1 MSTPD
6 STLDRQGLMRVR
18 SALDQAGYTRDN
30 VQRALRTD
38 QHLSAQT
45 GEVVVFERRIAGRT
59 PLETLMRLFL
69 IGSSVERA
77 DLEASLPGVPVEELE
92 RLGLVEASG
101 ARVRS
106 TMRIIPHG
114 DIVIACDRNYY
125 GDALGHEADV
135 VTGVNS
141 PATLL
146 ADLTVR
152 LEAGSALDLG
162 TGGGIQAMLLANHC
176 KRVVAVDINP
186 RALHFA
192 ELNACLNR
200 VENIELRQ
208 GSWFEPVE
216 GERFDIITANPP
228 YVMSPDSTFLY
239 RDSGMPADSLCRQLV
254 RDMSSHLEEGGFGHI
269 LISWALK
276 KDQEWS
282 QPLRRWL
289 QGLPCDAWL
298 LHYLTEDPLTQAAK
312 WNRPGLTLD
321 IVDYGAALDRW
332 TDYYEREGIDQIA
345 FGAVIL
351 RCRSGG
357 SNWVRADSIKGGH
370 GSSSALVLRVFE
382 AEDHLRALSDEGA
395 LLDVKFALVPEH
407 RLEQRLA
414 SSGGKWQLQDATL
427 SLSEGIGFQGGLDIH
442 TALLLQ
448 SLDGASTLRQV
459 VRKVGSSLEL
469 SRDETSAFSETAIAM
484 AKRLYQLGFLVR
496 SKS

>member
-1 MSTPD
+1 
-6 STLDRQGLMRVR
+6 V
-18 SALDQAGYTRDN
+18 
-30 VQRALRTD
+30 
-38 QHLSAQT
+38 
-45 GEVVVFERRIAGRT
+45 
-59 PLETLMRLFL
+59 
-69 IGSSVERA
+69 
-77 DLEASLPGVPVEELE
+77 
-92 RLGLVEASG
+92 
-101 ARVRS
+101 
-106 TMRIIPHG
+106 
-114 DIVIACDRNYY
+114 
-125 GDALGHEADV
+125 
-135 VTGVNS
+135 
-141 PATLL
+141 
-146 ADLTVR
+146 
-152 LEAGSALDLG
+152 
-162 TGGGIQAMLLANHC
+162 
-176 KRVVAVDINP
+176 
-186 RALHFA
+186 
-192 ELNACLNR
+192 
-200 VENIELRQ
+200 
-208 GSWFEPVE
+208 
-216 GERFDIITANPP
+216 
-228 YVMSPDSTFLY
+228 
-239 RDSGMPADSLCRQLV
+239 
-254 RDMSSHLEEGGFGHI
+254 
-269 LISWALK
+269 
-276 KDQEWS
+276 
-282 QPLRRWL
+282 
-289 QGLPCDAWL
+289 PCDAWL

-448 SLDGASTLRQV
+448 SLDGTSTLRQV

>member
-1 MSTPD
+1 M
-6 STLDRQGLMRVR
+6 LRL
-18 SALDQAGYTRDN
+18 
-30 VQRALRTD
+30 QRRL
-38 QHLSAQT
+38 
-45 GEVVVFERRIAGRT
+45 GGRKR
-59 PLETLMRLFL
+59 TLM
-69 IGSSVERA
+69 
-77 DLEASLPGVPVEELE
+77 
-92 RLGLVEASG
+92 
-101 ARVRS
+101 
-106 TMRIIPHG
+106 
-114 DIVIACDRNYY
+114 
-125 GDALGHEADV
+125 
-135 VTGVNS
+135 
-141 PATLL
+141 
-146 ADLTVR
+146 
-152 LEAGSALDLG
+152 
-162 TGGGIQAMLLANHC
+162 
-176 KRVVAVDINP
+176 
-186 RALHFA
+186 
-192 ELNACLNR
+192 
-200 VENIELRQ
+200 ELRQ
-208 GSWFEPVE
+208 LRAFLERSSEP
-216 GERFDIITANPP
+216 
-228 YVMSPDSTFLY
+228 
-239 RDSGMPADSLCRQLV
+239 PAT
-254 RDMSSHLEEGGFGHI
+254 GGFGDGYAKKMSSALAAI
-269 LISWALK
+269 IFTATLIAIVLRPWKISEA
-276 KDQEWS
+276 WS
-282 QPLRRWL
+282 A
-289 QGLPCDAWL
+289 GA
-298 LHYLTEDPLTQAAK
+298 
-312 WNRPGLTLD
+312 
-321 IVDYGAALDRW
+321 GAALDRW